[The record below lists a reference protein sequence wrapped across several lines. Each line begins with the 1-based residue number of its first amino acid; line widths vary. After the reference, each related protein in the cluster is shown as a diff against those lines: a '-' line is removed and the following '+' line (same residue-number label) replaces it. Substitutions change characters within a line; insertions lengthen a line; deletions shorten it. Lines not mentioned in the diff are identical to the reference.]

1 MRYLWTGLLLLVS
14 QVHADQAALNAL
26 SARLSALGSLRS
38 DFQQTL
44 LSTEGRVLEQ
54 SSGKLLLLQPGY
66 FRWHI
71 LEPDEQLLIAA
82 EGTLWHYDVDLET
95 ITRRSVPTDNS
106 HTPLA
111 VLGGS
116 GEALAEQYQV
126 EAVGEQSWRLVP
138 RAESAD
144 FTALVLQFDGDRP
157 VLMTVEDPLLRS
169 TEIRFVNTELNPLLT
184 ADDFSF
190 VPPPG
195 VDVYV
200 ND

>member
-1 MRYLWTGLLLLVS
+1 MRYLCIGLLLLVS
-14 QVHADQAALNAL
+14 HVHADEAALHAL
-26 SARLSALGSLRS
+26 TARLSALGSLRS

-54 SSGKLLLLQPGY
+54 SSGELLLLQPGY

-71 LEPDEQLLIAA
+71 VEPDEQLLIAT
-82 EGTLWHYDVDLET
+82 EGVLWHYDVDLET
-95 ITRRSVPTDNS
+95 ITRRNIPADNS

-111 VLGGS
+111 ILGGT
-116 GEALAEQYQV
+116 GEALAQQYRV
-126 EAVGEQSWRLVP
+126 DVAGEQTWRLVP
-138 RAESAD
+138 RSEDAD

-157 VLMTVEDPLLRS
+157 VLMIVEDPLLRS
-169 TEIRFVNTELNPLLT
+169 TEIRFVNTELNPPLT

-190 VPPPG
+190 EPPAG
-195 VDVYV
+195 VDVHS

>member
-1 MRYLWTGLLLLVS
+1 MRYLWMVLLLLVS
-14 QVHADQAALNAL
+14 HVHADEVALNAL
-26 SARLSALGSLRS
+26 NARLSGIASLRA

-54 SSGKLLLLQPGY
+54 SSGELLLLQPGY

-71 LEPDEQLLIAA
+71 LEPDEQLLIA
-82 EGTLWHYDVDLET
+82 EQGTLWHYDVDLET
-95 ITRRSVPTDNS
+95 ITRRNVPTDNS

-116 GEALAEQYQV
+116 GDALGEQYQV
-126 EAVGEQSWRLVP
+126 EAAGAQAWRLVP
-138 RAESAD
+138 RSENAD
-144 FTALVLQFDGDRP
+144 FTSLVLEFDGDKP
-157 VLMTVEDPLLRS
+157 LLMLVEDPLLRN
-169 TEIRFVNTELNPLLT
+169 TEIRFVNTELNPPLT

-190 VPPPG
+190 EPPPG

>member
-26 SARLSALGSLRS
+26 SARLSALVSLRS

-54 SSGKLLLLQPGY
+54 SSGQLLLLQPGY

-71 LEPDEQLLIAA
+71 IEPDEQLLIAT
-82 EGTLWHYDVDLET
+82 EGVLWHYDVDLET
-95 ITRRSVPTDNS
+95 ITHRNIPADEA

-111 VLGGS
+111 VLGGT
-116 GEALAEQYQV
+116 GEALAEQYRV
-126 EAVGEQSWRLVP
+126 DAAGEQAWRLVP
-138 RAESAD
+138 RSENAD
-144 FTALVLQFDGDRP
+144 FTALVLQFDGDKP
-157 VLMTVEDPLLRS
+157 VLMIVEDPLLRS
-169 TEIRFVNTELNPLLT
+169 TEIRFVNIEMNPPLT
-184 ADDFSF
+184 AADFSF
-190 VPPPG
+190 EPPAG
-195 VDVYV
+195 VDVYS